1 MEIWAEITDMTL
13 KWSNEKTITV
23 FSMTWMSRPVT
34 FPQSR
39 LVWHRHVWH
48 KNYPWDPASRRE
60 KTHFHLNF
68 QMLKTLASGTFSKTF
83 ASIYLFSSGLNQF
96 DPFPMWW
103 QSWYWQKHEIWKFGG
118 KKKVSF
124 SYFTYDIIIIIII
137 IEVRTHLRMQEL

>member
-23 FSMTWMSRPVT
+23 FSMTWMSRTVT

-39 LVWHRHVWH
+39 LLWHRHMWH
-48 KNYPWDPASRRE
+48 KNYPGYPASRRE

-68 QMLKTLASGTFSKTF
+68 QVLKTLASGTFSKTF
-83 ASIYLFSSGLNQF
+83 ASVYLFSSGLNQF
-96 DPFPMWW
+96 DPFPSDGNHDIDKNMKYGN
-103 QSWYWQKHEIWKFGG
+103 SEA
-118 KKKVSF
+118 KKSLF

-137 IEVRTHLRMQEL
+137 IE